1 MPQAPDITL
10 ENSLKRFGG
19 AIGLIAALS
28 LVPAGLAG
36 QGLERNQNVAP
47 GSTAGGDTLALSLD
61 DALRLALGQSQ
72 EVQLARSRVAA
83 AEAQIGVARSML
95 FPQINASLGYTKT
108 FASAFD
114 SGGGSAFQLPDSM
127 KFEPNPDLPLEE
139 RVAYLED
146 RAPIAGLMGIGALFS
161 DLPFGQENTY
171 TATLSGD
178 QTVWSGGRTGA
189 ALRIARAS
197 RDAATYTLTEET
209 ADLELQ
215 VRTAYYQA
223 LLAQELE
230 AISEA
235 AVEQAEAFLE
245 QERLRLSSGRASELE
260 VLRAEVALE
269 NLRPQLVEA
278 TNAAELARL
287 NLKRLTD
294 IPASQPL
301 VLTTTLSED
310 IDPAILAGPGA
321 AETELQRASI
331 AAAESRVT
339 IAEANVTIVK
349 GAYLP
354 NVSLR
359 MNYGKQAFPSQIFQL
374 DNDWRTDWTASLN
387 VSVPIFT
394 GFRRRAEIAEARVQL
409 DQARLQV
416 AQLREAVQLE
426 YEQARGERERAR
438 AAIAARQRTV
448 EQAQRVHDLTVLRYD
463 QGLATQLEVTDAR
476 LALLQSRT
484 NLAQAIADY
493 QIADAG
499 VMRATGR
506 SATDIP

>member
-1 MPQAPDITL
+1 MPRAPVITL
-10 ENSLKRFGG
+10 EKSLKPLGR
-19 AIGLIAALS
+19 AVGLIAILF
-28 LVPAGLAG
+28 LLPATLAG
-36 QGLERNQNVAP
+36 QEDDKLGDAPVASGAP
-47 GSTAGGDTLALSLD
+47 GDTLMLSLN
-61 DALRLALGQSQ
+61 DALGLALGQSQ

-83 AEAQIGVARSML
+83 AEAQIGVARSL
-95 FPQINASLGYTKT
+95 LLPQVNANLGYTKT

-114 SGGGSAFQLPDSM
+114 SGGGSAFQLPDSLR
-127 KFEPNPDLPLEE
+127 FEPNPDLPLEE

-161 DLPFGQENTY
+161 DLPFGQENAY
-171 TATLSGD
+171 TATLSGE
-178 QTVWSGGRTGA
+178 QAVWSGGRTGA

-197 RDAATYTLTEET
+197 RDAATFTFTEET

-223 LLAQELE
+223 LLAQELVT
-230 AISEA
+230 ISAA
-235 AVEQAEAFLE
+235 AVEQAEAFLA

-269 NLRPQLVEA
+269 NLRPQLIESQ
-278 TNAAELARL
+278 NAAELARL

-301 VLTTTLSED
+301 LLTTTLSEEL
-310 IDPAILAGPGA
+310 DPALLATPDPVA
-321 AETELQRASI
+321 ADLQRASI
-331 AAAESRVT
+331 SAAESRVT
-339 IAEANVTIVK
+339 MAEANVTIVK

-359 MNYGKQAFPSQIFQL
+359 MNYGKQAFPSDIFQL
-374 DNDWRTDWTASLN
+374 DNDWRTDWTATLN
-387 VSVPIFT
+387 VSVPVFN
-394 GFRRRAEIAEARVQL
+394 GFRKRAEVAEARVQL

-438 AAIAARQRTV
+438 AAIEARQRTV

-493 QIADAG
+493 QIADAS
-499 VMRATGR
+499 VMRALGR